1 MKITLDA
8 LDGRNFTLRLAL
20 DDGRGEQVIALHD
33 TKRLRGLYAHDAAR
47 FSLDPVEADAIVGE
61 VTWTLADGS
70 LHLAGPVTLGATRL
84 DLDIRRDDRTP
95 GITGEARCAS
105 LDAPVTRLDRA
116 GMKLY
121 GALQLTALDARH
133 DDAADAWVVT
143 VESFEAR
150 ATSLAQ
156 DALRARFEGL
166 DARTV
171 EARIG
176 GSTAVS
182 VAELVVRDLSLT
194 VGDTEVKAAGATL
207 TGLRVVRDAAG
218 VTVEAGAATLTGVE
232 VTSGKRRVRSPEL
245 RLGTLRYGA
254 EGVSFARLAADELA
268 LAIEGL
274 GGEEAEPAHDAE
286 PAEPAEEPP
295 PGTRKV
301 LGLDLPLLDGLDA
314 KVEADIVVD
323 LKLPVIERRQ
333 ATHRLRLAVDR
344 GVIDFKQ
351 LEGGLST
358 LENAILDFEVVDAG
372 LMLEL
377 DAVVVKREL
386 LLWPLADEGM
396 RLARQNKVRLR
407 TLACPTMVV
416 HEPSSKDDEAAPSP
430 VALRRLEVK
439 DIRVE
444 GALRSASLLP
454 VGDGTLRLG
463 VGDTPALGRLR
474 VTGAVAYD
482 PDGSPPDTVLSV
494 ELADLDVGLDA
505 VAVGARR
512 LDVSRA
518 RLGQLA
524 DAKVTLRGVRPRA
537 VTATLRAVELE
548 GFRLRNG

>member
-1 MKITLDA
+1 MKITLEA
-8 LDGRNFTLRLAL
+8 LDGRNFTLRLPL
-20 DDGRGEQVIALHD
+20 DDGRGEHVIALHD
-33 TKRLRGLYAHDAAR
+33 TKRLRGLYDHDAAR

-61 VTWTLADGS
+61 VAWALADGS
-70 LHLAGPVTLGATRL
+70 FHLAGPVTLGATRL

-95 GITGEARCAS
+95 GVTGGARCAS
-105 LDAPVTRLDRA
+105 LDAPITRLNRA
-116 GMKLY
+116 GVELY
-121 GALQLTALDARH
+121 GALRVTALDARH
-133 DDAADAWVVT
+133 DDGADAWVVT
-143 VESFEAR
+143 AESLATR

-156 DALRARFEGL
+156 DAFRARFEGL

-182 VAELVVRDLSLT
+182 AAELALRDLSLA
-194 VGDTEVKAAGATL
+194 VGDTEVKAAGVTL
-207 TGLRVVRDAAG
+207 TGLRLVRGEAG
-218 VTVEAGAATLTGVE
+218 VAVEADAATLTGVE
-232 VTSGKRRVRSPEL
+232 VTSGQRRVRSPEL
-245 RLGTLRYGA
+245 RLGALRYGPD
-254 EGVSFARLAADELA
+254 GVSFARLVADELA
-268 LAIEGL
+268 LAIEGIN
-274 GGEEAEPAHDAE
+274 AEGAAPSPD
-286 PAEPAEEPP
+286 AEPAEEPP
-295 PGTRKV
+295 PGTRRV
-301 LGLDLPLLDGLDA
+301 LGVDLPLLDGLDA
-314 KVEADIVVD
+314 KLEADIVVD
-323 LKLPVIERRQ
+323 LKLPVIERRV
-333 ATHRLRLAVDR
+333 ATHRLRLDVDR

-396 RLARQNKVRLR
+396 RLARRNKVRLR

-416 HEPSSKDDEAAPSP
+416 PAASPKDDDDAPSP
-430 VALRRLEVK
+430 VALRRVEVK

-444 GALRSASLLP
+444 GALRGASLLP

-463 VGDTPALGRLR
+463 VGDTHALGRLR

-482 PDGSPPDTVLSV
+482 PDGAPPDTALSV

-505 VAVGARR
+505 VALGARR

-537 VTATLRAVELE
+537 VTATLRAVEVE

>member
-1 MKITLDA
+1 MVTHFF
-8 LDGRNFTLRLAL
+8 DGPIGT
-20 DDGRGEQVIALHD
+20 
-33 TKRLRGLYAHDAAR
+33 AA
-47 FSLDPVEADAIVGE
+47 A
-61 VTWTLADGS
+61 
-70 LHLAGPVTLGATRL
+70 
-84 DLDIRRDDRTP
+84 
-95 GITGEARCAS
+95 C
-105 LDAPVTRLDRA
+105 
-116 GMKLY
+116 
-121 GALQLTALDARH
+121 
-133 DDAADAWVVT
+133 
-143 VESFEAR
+143 
-150 ATSLAQ
+150 
-156 DALRARFEGL
+156 
-166 DARTV
+166 
-171 EARIG
+171 
-176 GSTAVS
+176 
-182 VAELVVRDLSLT
+182 
-194 VGDTEVKAAGATL
+194 
-207 TGLRVVRDAAG
+207 
-218 VTVEAGAATLTGVE
+218 
-232 VTSGKRRVRSPEL
+232 
-245 RLGTLRYGA
+245 
-254 EGVSFARLAADELA
+254 ELA
-268 LAIEGL
+268 LAIEGIGAE
-274 GGEEAEPAHDAE
+274 GGEPSPDAE
-286 PAEPAEEPP
+286 PAAEPP

-323 LKLPVIERRQ
+323 LKLPVIERRV

-358 LENAILDFEVVDAG
+358 LENAILDFEVFDAG

-416 HEPSSKDDEAAPSP
+416 PAASPKDDDDAPSP
-430 VALRRLEVK
+430 VALRRVEVK

-463 VGDTPALGRLR
+463 VGDTHALGRLR

-482 PDGSPPDTVLSV
+482 PDGAPPDTTLSV

-518 RLGQLA
+518 RLGQVA

-537 VTATLRAVELE
+537 VTATLRAVEVE

>member
-8 LDGRNFTLRLAL
+8 LDGRNFTLRLPL

-33 TKRLRGLYAHDAAR
+33 TKRLRGLYEHDAAR
-47 FSLDPVEADAIVGE
+47 FSLDPVEADAVVGE

-95 GITGEARCAS
+95 GVTGEARCAS
-105 LDAPVTRLDRA
+105 LDAPITRLDRA

-143 VESFEAR
+143 VEALEAR

-166 DARTV
+166 DARKV

-176 GSTAVS
+176 ASTAVS

-245 RLGTLRYGA
+245 RLGALRYGA
-254 EGVSFARLAADELA
+254 EGVSFARLVADELA

-274 GGEEAEPAHDAE
+274 GGEDAEPSPDAE
-286 PAEPAEEPP
+286 PAAEPP

-323 LKLPVIERRQ
+323 LKLPVIERRV
-333 ATHRLRLAVDR
+333 ATHRLRLDVDR

-416 HEPSSKDDEAAPSP
+416 QEASPKDDEAAPSP

-463 VGDTPALGRLR
+463 VGDTHALGRLR

-482 PDGSPPDTVLSV
+482 PDGAPPDTTLSV

-518 RLGQLA
+518 RLGQVA

-537 VTATLRAVELE
+537 VTATLRAVEVE